1 MSRNDATATAPD
13 LSLPEERMLNR
24 ELSRLDFNA
33 RVLAQA
39 ADPEVPLLERV
50 RFCSIVSSNLDEFF
64 MVRVAGLLRQAGAG
78 VTTRSA
84 DGRTPLAALSDIR
97 ARVTDIYDQQARLWR
112 EQLTPMLAEQGILVG
127 SIDACTEDELTE
139 LTSRFDQE
147 VFPVLTPLAVGPG
160 QPFPYISGLSM
171 SLGVFVRE
179 PESGEDRF
187 ARVKVPEVL
196 PRFLPV
202 GSRGLLLPLEET
214 IAHFLSW
221 LFPGMEVVEHVVFR
235 VTRDADFEVSDEA
248 DDLLEAVE
256 LELRRRRFGDAVRL
270 EVASTASPAMV
281 QRLRDGIS
289 VSADQVYAIDGML
302 DLADVAQIAD
312 LDRPDLRYDPWMPV
326 TRPRLAATTGR
337 SDLFA
342 EVRRGDLLVHLP
354 YDSFATSVELFV
366 RAAAKDRDVVGI
378 KTTVYRTSDDSAM
391 LPALIDAAEQGKQTV
406 CLVELKAR
414 FDERRNIEWSRAMEQ
429 AGVHVVYGY
438 ANLKIHAKMTLIVRR
453 DGERLHR
460 YAHIGTGNYN
470 SNTARS
476 YEDVGLFT
484 DDEAITADLA
494 DLFNHLTGFGR
505 PQRFRKILAAPFNL
519 RSGLIERIRAVARAA
534 AEGERA
540 RIRIKV
546 NAIADP
552 GIVEELYRASQA
564 GAEIDIIARSICTLR
579 PGVPGLSETIRVRS
593 VVGRFLEHS
602 RVFAFEA
609 GDTETYLLGSADLMP
624 RNLDHRIEVVAPIED
639 ARAREEVST
648 VLDSLLADNT
658 AWQLSADGSWH
669 RLSPDPGTPGRGTH
683 HVLLRRARLRARCQ
697 AVRPRNR
704 RFSTCSPSPI
714 VSASRVPKGVVT
726 MQARVEDDNRAR
738 HEPGAV

>member
-39 ADPEVPLLERV
+39 GDPEVPLLERV

-84 DGRTPLAALSDIR
+84 DGRTPLAALSDIQ
-97 ARVTDIYDQQARLWR
+97 ARVTDIFDQQARLWR
-112 EQLTPMLAEQGILVG
+112 EQLTPLLAEQGILVG
-127 SIDACTEDELTE
+127 SINDCTEDELTE

-564 GAEIDIIARSICTLR
+564 GAEIDMIARSICTLR

-609 GDTETYLLGSADLMP
+609 GDTEAYLLGSADLMP

-669 RLSPDPGTPGRGTH
+669 RLSPDPGTPGRSTH
-683 HVLLRRARLRARCQ
+683 QVLMRRARLRAR
-697 AVRPRNR
+697 R
-704 RFSTCSPSPI
+704 R
-714 VSASRVPKGVVT
+714 SR
-726 MQARVEDDNRAR
+726 A
-738 HEPGAV
+738 

>member
-39 ADPEVPLLERV
+39 ADSEVPLLERV

-84 DGRTPLAALSDIR
+84 DGRTPLAALSDIQE
-97 ARVTDIYDQQARLWR
+97 RVTDIYDQQARLWR

-281 QRLRDGIS
+281 QRLRDGMG

-312 LDRPDLRYDPWMPV
+312 LDRPELRYDPWMPV

-342 EVRRGDLLVHLP
+342 EVRRSDLLVHLP

-683 HVLLRRARLRARCQ
+683 QVLMRRARLRAR
-697 AVRPRNR
+697 R
-704 RFSTCSPSPI
+704 R
-714 VSASRVPKGVVT
+714 SR
-726 MQARVEDDNRAR
+726 A
-738 HEPGAV
+738 

>member
-1 MSRNDATATAPD
+1 MSIEDVTAAAGAD
-13 LSLPEERMLNR
+13 LSAPAERLLNR
-24 ELSRLDFNA
+24 ELSRLEFDA
-33 RVLAQA
+33 RVLEQA
-39 ADPEVPLLERV
+39 ADPAVPLLERV

-78 VTTRSA
+78 VTTRSP
-84 DGRTPLAALSDIR
+84 DGRTPMAALAEIGEMVS
-97 ARVTDIYDQQARLWR
+97 AIYDRQSQVWR
-112 EQLTPMLAEQGILVG
+112 EQLAPALAEHGIIVG
-127 SIDACTEDELTE
+127 GIDGCTEDELTE

-179 PESGEDRF
+179 PDAGEDRF

-202 GSRGLLLPLEET
+202 GTRGLLVPLEDA
-214 IAHFLSW
+214 IAHFLGW
-221 LFPGMEVVEHVVFR
+221 LFPGMEVTEHVVFR
-235 VTRDADFEVSDEA
+235 VTRDADFEISDEA

-256 LELRRRRFGDAVRL
+256 VELRRRRFGDVVRL
-270 EVASTASPAMV
+270 EVAKTASPAMV
-281 QRLRDGIS
+281 QRLRDGLD
-289 VSADQVYAIDGML
+289 VSEGQTYFIDGPL
-302 DLADVAQIAD
+302 DLADLKQIAD
-312 LDRPDLRYDPWMPV
+312 IDRPELRYEPWMPV
-326 TRPRLAATTGR
+326 TRPRLAGSNGR
-337 SDLFA
+337 SDLFS
-342 EVRRGDLLVHLP
+342 EIRRGDLLVHMP

-366 RAAAKDRDVVGI
+366 RAAAKDRDVVGV

-438 ANLKIHAKMTLIVRR
+438 ANLKVHAKMTLIVRR
-453 DGERLHR
+453 EGERLRR

-470 SNTARS
+470 SVTARL

-519 RSGLIERIRAVARAA
+519 RSGLTERIRAVARAA
-534 AEGERA
+534 ADGQRA

-546 NAIADP
+546 NQLADP
-552 GIVEELYRASQA
+552 AFVEELYKASQA
-564 GAEIDIIARSICTLR
+564 GAEIDIIARSISTLR
-579 PGVPGLSETIRVRS
+579 PGVPGLSENIRVRS

-602 RVFAFEA
+602 RLYAFEA
-609 GDTETYLLGSADLMP
+609 GDTETYFLGSADAMP
-624 RNLDHRIEVVAPIED
+624 RNLDHRIEVVVPVED
-639 ARAREEVST
+639 SRAREELST
-648 VLDSLLADNT
+648 VLDSLLTDNT
-658 AWQLSADGSWH
+658 AWELGPDGSWS
-669 RLSPDPGTPGRGTH
+669 RLSPEVGTPSRSTH
-683 HVLLRRARLRARCQ
+683 QVLMRRARLRAR
-697 AVRPRNR
+697 R
-704 RFSTCSPSPI
+704 R
-714 VSASRVPKGVVT
+714 ASSRG
-726 MQARVEDDNRAR
+726 
-738 HEPGAV
+738 